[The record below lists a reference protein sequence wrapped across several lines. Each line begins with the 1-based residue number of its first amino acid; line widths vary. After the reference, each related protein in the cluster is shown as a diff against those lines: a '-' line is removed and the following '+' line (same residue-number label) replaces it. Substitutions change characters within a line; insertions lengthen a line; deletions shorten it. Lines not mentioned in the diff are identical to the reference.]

1 MTSSNACTAKGERAS
16 SELYENV
23 TCPFCGM
30 LCDDLTVE
38 RTDKGLK
45 VLKNACGKS
54 VAGFER
60 KLPPATPQ
68 IGGKDVSLDKAVAE
82 AARLIG
88 KAALPLYGGLATD
101 VEGMR
106 AVMALADRSGGIVD
120 HALSEAQYRNFKVL
134 QSVGWVMST
143 LTETRN
149 RADLIIIAGSDIHQ
163 LHPRFFDKIVSPPD
177 SMFDVTAPKR
187 TVVFI
192 GKGLDRSG
200 AKGERVGEVVTLPC
214 KPEQTGEVVAAL
226 RARLRGFRVKP
237 LTIDG
242 VTLAD
247 IDALAEKCRQAKYG
261 VVVWAPPSLNF
272 PHAELAVEQ
281 FTGLAKD
288 LNKTTRFVGLA
299 LGGAE
304 GAITAAAVCGW
315 QSGYPLRVSYASGAP
330 DYDPYRYAIG
340 RMLKDGEGDLLVWIA
355 SISPDLAP
363 PETNIP
369 TIVLG
374 TPGIKLAK
382 PPAVFIPVGTPGVDH
397 AGRLVRVD
405 NVVSLPL
412 KDLGRAELPPVA
424 DVLAAIEAAL

>member
-1 MTSSNACTAKGERAS
+1 MPSSNARKAKGERAS
-16 SELYENV
+16 SELFENV
-23 TCPFCGM
+23 VNPFCGT
-30 LCDDLTVE
+30 LCDDLVVE
-38 RTDKGLK
+38 RTEKGLK
-45 VLKNACGKS
+45 VVKNGCSQS

-60 KLPPATPQ
+60 KLPQARPQ
-68 IGGKDVSLDKAVAE
+68 VGGKDVSLGEAVKQ
-82 AARLIG
+82 AAKLIG
-88 KAALPLYGGLATD
+88 KAKLPLYGGLATD

-106 AVMALADRSGGIVD
+106 TVMALAEHSGGIVD
-120 HALSEAQYRNFKVL
+120 HALSEAQYRNFKIL
-134 QSVGWVMST
+134 QSTGWITTT

-149 RADLIIIAGSDIHQ
+149 RADLIIIAGSDIHK
-163 LHPRFFDKIVSPPD
+163 LHPRFFEKIVCPPD

-200 AKGERVGEVVTLPC
+200 AKGSRIGEVVTLAC
-214 KPEQTGEVVAAL
+214 KDEQAAEMVALL

-237 LTIDG
+237 PKLDG
-242 VTLAD
+242 VTLAE
-247 IDALAEKCRQAKYG
+247 IDALAELCKNAKYG

-272 PHAELAVEQ
+272 PFAELAVEQ
-281 FTGLAKD
+281 FTGLVKD
-288 LNKTTRFVGLA
+288 LTQTTRFAGLS

-304 GAITAAAVCGW
+304 GAVTAGAVCTW
-315 QSGYPLRVSYASGAP
+315 ISGYPLRVSYASGAP
-330 DYDPYRYAIG
+330 DYDPYRWAIG

-355 SISPDLAP
+355 SISPELSP
-363 PETNIP
+363 PATKVP

-374 TPGIKLAK
+374 TPGLKLANE
-382 PPAVFIPVGTPGVDH
+382 PAVFIPVGTPGLDH

-424 DVLAAIEAAL
+424 DVLSAIEAAL